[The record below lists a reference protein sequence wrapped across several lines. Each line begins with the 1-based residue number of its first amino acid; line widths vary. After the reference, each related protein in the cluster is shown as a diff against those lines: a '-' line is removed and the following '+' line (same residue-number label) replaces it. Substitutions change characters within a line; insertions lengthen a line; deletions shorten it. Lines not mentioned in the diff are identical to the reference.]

1 MKKWMLPLLCVSL
14 AGCSLGGHH
23 EAAET
28 RPLSAEQTT
37 LLRQNDLLQAKLLV
51 LGGSEEQLKLAD
63 ALLLR
68 NGGTSA
74 DGEVEFYRAVIA
86 IKQGPQTDDVLE
98 LLNASPIIA
107 IRWPMPCSIACITDP
122 FLVPEATRSRR
133 RPTRAPTESS
143 RWPRVA
149 IRPSTRPWKSPASW
163 PLNPPL

>member
-14 AGCSLGGHH
+14 AGCALGGHH
-23 EAAET
+23 EATET
-28 RPLSAEQTT
+28 PPLSAEQIT

-68 NGGTSA
+68 NGGSSA

-98 LLNASPIIA
+98 LLNASADRHYPLA
-107 IRWPMPCSIACITDP
+107 YALLYRMYTDP
-122 FLVPEATRSRR
+122 FLVPEADPIQAQTYKSAYGDLPVARSGYPSFDKAVEVTRQL
-133 RPTRAPTESS
+133 AP
-143 RWPRVA
+143 
-149 IRPSTRPWKSPASW
+149 
-163 PLNPPL
+163 